1 MQQPGQAETL
11 RSGSELYQLLRA
23 ATHKLDRLAVVVA
36 EADEDSLAGMAPE
49 LHLSDRAIRA
59 AAERRQGTP
68 SAEEAAAF
76 RAWQEAAA
84 RFRSTAHRRLEELD
98 DRIHSLR
105 MCNRALRAYGGQQAH
120 HKAQTLQ
127 KKL

>member
-1 MQQPGQAETL
+1 MQQPGQAETV
-11 RSGSELYQLLRA
+11 RTESELLQLLRA
-23 ATHKLDRLAVVVA
+23 ATHKLDRLAAAVA
-36 EADEDSLAGMAPE
+36 EADDDSLAGMAPE

-59 AAERRQGTP
+59 AAERRRGLP

-76 RAWQEAAA
+76 RAWTEAAA
-84 RFRSTAHRRLEELD
+84 RFRTTAHRRLEELD

-105 MCNRALRAYGGQQAH
+105 MCNCALRAYGGQQAH

>member
-1 MQQPGQAETL
+1 M
-11 RSGSELYQLLRA
+11 ELPARADSDLQELLKA
-23 ATHKLDRLAVVVA
+23 ATHKLQRLSQAVAVA
-36 EADEDSLAGMAPE
+36 DDDSLAGMAPE

-59 AAERRQGTP
+59 AAERRHGPPTP
-68 SAEEAAAF
+68 AEEAAF
-76 RAWQEAAA
+76 RAWKEAAA
-84 RFRSTAHRRLEELD
+84 LFRQTAHRRLEELD

>member
-1 MQQPGQAETL
+1 MQPEPAE
-11 RSGSELYQLLRA
+11 SGRTESELFQLLRA
-23 ATHKLDRLAVVVA
+23 ATRKLDRLASTVA
-36 EADEDSLAGMAPE
+36 EADADSLAGMAPE

-59 AAERRQGTP
+59 AAERRHGAPTP
-68 SAEEAAAF
+68 EETAAF
-76 RAWQEAAA
+76 REWQEAAA
-84 RFRSTAHRRLEELD
+84 RFRATAHRRLEELD

>member
-1 MQQPGQAETL
+1 MHPPVQADTALAE
-11 RSGSELYQLLRA
+11 LLRA
-23 ATHKLDRLAVVVA
+23 ATNKLHRLAAAVS
-36 EADEDSLAGMAPE
+36 EADNDDLAGMAPE

-59 AAERRQGTP
+59 AAEQRNGVP
-68 SAEEAAAF
+68 SREEERAF
-76 RAWQEAAA
+76 HEWQDAAA
-84 RFRSTAHRRLEELD
+84 RFRATAHRRLEELD

-105 MCNRALRAYGGQQAH
+105 MCNRALKAYGGLQPH

>member
-1 MQQPGQAETL
+1 MEQLAPAETDL
-11 RSGSELYQLLRA
+11 HQLLIA
-23 ATHKLDRLAVVVA
+23 ATHKLERLSQAVAVA
-36 EADEDSLAGMAPE
+36 DDDSLAGMAPE

-59 AAERRQGTP
+59 AAERRTGAP
-68 SAEEAAAF
+68 SAAEEAAF
-76 RAWQEAAA
+76 RAWKEAAA
-84 RFRSTAHRRLEELD
+84 LFRQTAHRRLEELD